1 MTFEELKPLFR
12 RMSPVEL
19 GKTADWLVT
28 FAGTQPMRE
37 ELEQRELEESVPEPR
52 NVSEE
57 YPGVVT
63 YPTIIN

>member
-12 RMSPVEL
+12 QMSPVEL
-19 GKTADWLVT
+19 RKTAEVLIVWADKQVL
-28 FAGTQPMRE
+28 RD
-37 ELEQRELEESVPEPR
+37 ELDQRELEESVPEPR

>member
-12 RMSPVEL
+12 QLSPVEL
-19 GKTADWLVT
+19 RKTAEVLVVY
-28 FAGTQPMRE
+28 ADKQVLRE
-37 ELEQRELEESVPEPR
+37 ELEYRELEESAPKPR

-63 YPTIIN
+63 YPN